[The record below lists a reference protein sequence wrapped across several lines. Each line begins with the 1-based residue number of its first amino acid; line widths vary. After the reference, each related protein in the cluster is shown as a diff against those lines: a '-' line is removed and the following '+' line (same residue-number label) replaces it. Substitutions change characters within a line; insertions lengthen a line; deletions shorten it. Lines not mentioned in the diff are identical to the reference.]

1 MESMRVKDIMVPLE
15 EYAVVNEDA
24 TLYEAVLALEKARE
38 RFRKDREKHRAILVL
53 NENKTIVGKLSQHDV
68 IKGLEPGYDKL
79 GEQHSLS
86 RSGFTTEFM
95 KKMLKEGNLWQEPLG
110 DICQKAAQ
118 ITVKTIMYNP
128 GIGEYVDEDA
138 SLGEAVHQLII
149 GDHHSLLVMKS
160 DRIVGI
166 LRLSDVF
173 TEICDRIKNCNI
185 PNVVNT
191 NDLKKFSNDM

>member
-1 MESMRVKDIMVPLE
+1 MVPLK
-15 EYAVVNEDA
+15 EYAVVNDNA
-24 TLYEAVLALEKARE
+24 TLHEAVLALEKARE

-53 NENKTIVGKLSQHDV
+53 NDNKTIVGKLSQHDV
-68 IKGLEPGYDKL
+68 IRGLEPGYDEL

-95 KKMLKEGNLWQEPLG
+95 KSMLEESNLWQEPLG
-110 DICQKAAQ
+110 DICKKASQ

-138 SLGEAVHQLII
+138 SLDEAVHQLII
-149 GDHHSLLVMKS
+149 GDHHSLLVMKA

-173 TEICDRIKNCNI
+173 TEICNRIKNCNI
-185 PNVVNT
+185 PNASNT
-191 NDLKKFSNDM
+191 KEL